1 MFDESFEI
9 GKILKESEDFL
20 GCFEFIFDIVFIE
33 GRHVVIE
40 TIDIGTLFYHCAGC
54 VFG

>member
-20 GCFEFIFDIVFIE
+20 GCFEFIFDIVFIK

-40 TIDIGTLFYHCAGC
+40 TIDIRTLFHHSICFVIG
-54 VFG
+54 